1 MKLDP
6 LVQDLKDKI
15 SKWMN
20 SSQEKDVVPNP
31 NQKNEAKKKKAD
43 QFLEDLSKQ
52 VNNIKNIKY
61 IIVGDN
67 PGNTELNEQK
77 YFWGRTKHIRDF
89 LTKLACEQE
98 IIFWNKSFVSTA
110 RTVKLDKEKESQEI
124 MAEFIVNLLR
134 KNSSIK
140 LWLLGKDF
148 EKFSYFYQELEKGM
162 PEKVNVCIFGHPSCN
177 WFYKSFIESLPD
189 EEIKKLVE
197 KHFKDK
203 RLPKIS

>member
-1 MKLDP
+1 MTLHP
-6 LVQDLKDKI
+6 LVEDLKDKI
-15 SKWMN
+15 LDWMN
-20 SSQEKDVVPNP
+20 NSQEENVVPNP
-31 NQKNEAKKKKAD
+31 NPQDKKKEDANP
-43 QFLEDLSKQ
+43 FLENLSKQ
-52 VNNIKNIKY
+52 IDNIANIKY

-67 PGNTELNEQK
+67 PGNTELKKQE
-77 YFWGRTKHIRDF
+77 YFCGHTKHIRDF
-89 LTKLACEQE
+89 LTKLACKHE

-148 EKFSYFYQELEKGM
+148 EKFSYFYKELEKGM
-162 PEKVNVCIFGHPSCN
+162 PEKVNVCIFGHPSGN